1 MKHKSLLIVVVA
13 LCASVSWAEENW
25 PQFRGPQGNGIS
37 DAKDLPLTW
46 SESQNVKWKT
56 PIHGKAWSSPVV
68 WGKQIWMTSATVD
81 GTELYAICVD
91 FDSGKVIHDVK
102 LFEIAHPQYC
112 IPFNSYGSPTP
123 AIEEG
128 RVYITFGAPGTAC
141 LDTNTGKVLWT
152 RTDFVCNHF
161 RAAGSSPLMYKDFLI
176 MNFDGSDHQFVVAL
190 DKKTGKTIW
199 RTERDV
205 NFDALNA
212 DGRPRGDGDFRK
224 AFSSPRILNVEGRD
238 QLLSLG
244 SKCLYCYD
252 PMTGKELW
260 KLADTA
266 AHSGSDTP
274 VIADGMIYYGTGHG
288 GTDLYA
294 LKVTPDGIINSNNIV
309 WKTHKAVPTR
319 SSVLVVEG
327 LLYMVTD
334 AGIATCLDAKT
345 GAEVWRQRIDGQYS
359 ASPLHAA
366 GRIYFL
372 SEQGVTTVLAAGKEF
387 RLLAR
392 NELPGGFMASTVVTG
407 NSMILRTFQPTDQSR
422 AQNTILYRIEK

>member
-1 MKHKSLLIVVVA
+1 MKHAFLLLLAVVA
-13 LCASVSWAEENW
+13 CSSISLAEDNW
-25 PQFRGPQGNGIS
+25 PQFRGPRGNGVS
-37 DAKDLPLTW
+37 DAKDLPVNW
-46 SESQNVKWKT
+46 SETQSVKWKT

-68 WGKQIWMTSATVD
+68 WGKQIWMTAATVD
-81 GTELYAICVD
+81 GTELSAICVD
-91 FDSGKVIHDVK
+91 LDSGKIVHDVK

-128 RVYITFGAPGTAC
+128 RVYITFGSPGTAC

-152 RTDFVCNHF
+152 RTDFACNHF
-161 RAAGSSPLMYKDFLI
+161 RAAGSSPLIYKDFLI

-199 RTERDV
+199 RTERDA
-205 NFDALNA
+205 NFDDLNA

-238 QLLSLG
+238 ELLSLG

-260 KLADTA
+260 KLEDKA

-294 LKVTPDGIINSNNIV
+294 LKVTPDGIINSNNLV

-319 SSVLVVEG
+319 SSVLVVDG
-327 LLYMVTD
+327 LLYMVND
-334 AGIATCLDAKT
+334 AGIVTCLDAKT

-359 ASPLHAA
+359 ASPLYAA
-366 GRIYFL
+366 GRVYFL
-372 SEQGVTTVLAAGKEF
+372 SEQGVTTVLAAGREF
-387 RLLAR
+387 KLLAQ
-392 NELPGGFMASTVVTG
+392 NQLPGGFMASPVVTG
-407 NSMILRTFQPTDQSR
+407 DSLILRTFQPTDQTR
-422 AQNTILYRIEK
+422 AQNTTLYRIEK